1 MKKHSIDTIRNVA
14 LVGHGGTG
22 KSSLAEAILYTTGA
36 ISRLGR
42 VDDGSCTSDFDPD
55 EVHRK
60 ISINAS
66 VLPCEWKNTKI
77 NLIDTPGYPDF
88 IGDVIGSLRAV
99 EAALLFVDGTGSIE
113 VGTETGWDLATEA
126 GLTKLLFVNKLEKEN
141 SDFFRTLEALRSKFG
156 TSVAALQIP
165 IGSEDKFVG
174 VVDLLTHKAYK
185 WENGKIASVE
195 IPEDM
200 QDRISSLREA
210 LIESVAEMDDA
221 LMEKYFDQGTLS
233 DEEVAKGLEIGVRS
247 GKVVPVLCGSAMKMV
262 GLDTLLDFI
271 VSSVPSPAMLPPVEG
286 KNPAGGEEKRSP
298 DDAFCSLVFKTMA
311 DPYVGKLTYFRV
323 FSGTIKSDSHVFN
336 ANRQREERIGQVYAV
351 QGKTQ
356 EAVPDVGPGD
366 IGAVAKLQDTS
377 TGDTL
382 CDKAKPIILNAI
394 QFPDPVHSVAVR
406 AKTKADEDKL
416 GPALGKLAEEDPTFR
431 VNRDTDVG
439 QTLMSGTGE
448 THLDIM
454 VERLRRKFGV
464 EVETEIPKIAY
475 RETITGKAEAQGRHK
490 KQTGGRG
497 QFGDCWLRLEAQ
509 PRGAGYEYVDAIVG
523 GAIPR
528 QFIPSVDKG
537 VREAMIGGGLAGYP
551 VVDVKVTCYDGSFHT
566 VDSSDIAFQLAGR
579 MGFRAAMEKA
589 GPVLLEPIMEI
600 EVIVPEEF
608 MGDVIGDLNSKRGR
622 VAGMEPIGGGRQKI
636 KAQVPQGEIL
646 RYSIDL
652 RSIARGRGRFS
663 AKFSHYEEVP
673 AHAAQQIIAEAEK
686 SRKEE

>member
-185 WENGKIASVE
+185 WENGKISSVE

-286 KNPAGGEEKRSP
+286 KNPSGGEEKRSP
-298 DDAFCSLVFKTMA
+298 DDSFCSLVFKTMA